1 MRVLMYGWEF
11 PPRISGGLGVA
22 CYAIV
27 KELARQNVNV
37 TLVLPFAM
45 QETSQINGTKF
56 ITCDNHADTASC
68 SEHGTVDIKYTGLP
82 SALTPYFSSMDLQ
95 KVMAHANLK
104 DLLQTLKKINL
115 PAEIKQIIETAIHS
129 ADLSTISGKYG
140 MGLLA
145 EVLNYALL
153 AGSLARNNPHD
164 VIHAHDWLTVLAAV
178 EAKQISRKP
187 LIFHIH
193 ALETDRSGEYLD
205 QRIYAIEKYGMEQA
219 DRVITVSQYTKN
231 MAIKHYGIPAEK
243 ISVVHNGTYFS
254 TTNFAARANPERPK
268 MVLFLG
274 RITQQKGPY
283 FFVKIAEKILK
294 QRKDI
299 QFVLVGTGDLFRDMI
314 EKVAELRIG
323 TNVHFTGFLANEQV
337 KQMFALADVYVMP
350 SVSEPFGLSCL
361 EALVHQVPVVI
372 SKQSGVAEVLKNV
385 LVADFWDVDDM
396 AAKVLAMLEYKVL
409 HKTSL
414 NQSYAE
420 VAHLTWSK
428 TAEAILRVYNQ
439 LQRK

>member
-27 KELARQNVNV
+27 KELARQNVDV
-37 TLVLPFAM
+37 TLVLPFAV
-45 QETSQINGTKF
+45 QAESQINGTKF
-56 ITCDNHADTASC
+56 ITCDSPANFNSRNT
-68 SEHGTVDIKYTGLP
+68 HGTVDIKYTGLT

-95 KVMAHANLK
+95 QVMKHANLE
-104 DLLQTLKKINL
+104 DSLQILEKISL
-115 PAEIKQIIETAIHS
+115 PAEIKHIIEASLRS

-140 MGLLA
+140 VGLLT

-153 AGSLARNNPHD
+153 AGNLARNNPHD
-164 VIHAHDWLTVLAAV
+164 VIHAHDWLTILAAL
-178 EAKQISRKP
+178 EAKKISHKP
-187 LIFHIH
+187 LVLHIH
-193 ALETDRSGEYLD
+193 ALETDRSGEWVD
-205 QRIYAIEKYGMEQA
+205 QRIFAIEKYGMEHA
-219 DRVITVSQYTKN
+219 DRIITVSQYTKN
-231 MAIKHYGIPAEK
+231 MAIKHYGIPANK

-254 TTNFAARANPERPK
+254 TTNFAARANPERPR

-294 QRKDI
+294 KRKDI

-337 KQMFALADVYVMP
+337 KRIFALADVYVMP

-361 EALVHQVPVVI
+361 EALVHKVPVVI

-396 AAKVLAMLEYKVL
+396 AAKVLAMLEYKAL
-409 HKTSL
+409 YETSL

-420 VAHLTWSK
+420 VTHLTWSK
-428 TAEAILRVYNQ
+428 TAEAILRVYTQ
-439 LQRK
+439 LQGK